1 MDTGK
6 CAPESQETLRI
17 QQSQL
22 MRGLRNVQ
30 MFPVGTIEL
39 ELPFG
44 FSRCD
49 NARGVFHYNPK
60 KIDSFKIGMLS
71 HLERENEFLN
81 LGPYNKADIARRC
94 LAGEGLK
101 FITEYTDDSVEVRCA
116 AGVDSTLE
124 VQCRYFEQTKEPENI
139 IVVGF
144 PPNRVSLHLAKLKG

>member
-6 CAPESQETLRI
+6 CAPESPETLRI

-22 MRGLRNVQ
+22 VRGLRNVQ

-44 FSRCD
+44 FCRYD
-49 NARGVFHYNPK
+49 NARGVFHYNPE
-60 KIDSFKIGMLS
+60 KIDAFKIMTLS
-71 HLERENEFLN
+71 SLGYENLFLN
-81 LGPYNKADIARRC
+81 LGPYNKADIEKRC
-94 LAGEGLK
+94 AAGEGLK
-101 FITEYTDDSVEVRCA
+101 FITEYTDDGVEVRCA

-124 VQCRYFEQTKEPENI
+124 VQYRYFEQTKEPENI